1 MSQWEQACI
10 EGITTLE
17 KSLNLHKHLSHL
29 IKIKGTEISAETT
42 EHLTQLGHEIVRQL
56 DRLKQN
62 QFRIAVVGIEKA
74 GKSSFINAWLGCDLL
89 PSDSKR
95 CTFTT
100 TQIYSVAN
108 DNQQCLKVFPK
119 TKEQFE
125 MLVTHLSDAAKN
137 GGEEGKRAQADLK
150 TIKQFNK
157 QLLEIITEG
166 PQVEHFNALEEIQEK
181 LYRYVADPKY
191 AHAIDQVQ
199 LYTSHLARA
208 DGIVFNDVPGLNSG
222 LAKHIDESQEILHNC
237 DAVILIQSAKR
248 PSLESSEQKLVDFII
263 NGDKEINIGEKL
275 FVFFG
280 MVDIL
285 ATREALVDNLE
296 KAYEDWKVRSHHRLP
311 KERIIP
317 GSAGAWLVLTNIA
330 NPETKTQI
338 GHTDTL
344 IPRLQTVLAQ
354 SEEELMQTQCG
365 IETLRLMI
373 RKHLDL
379 ERYDILKKRC
389 ARLSQKMLE
398 FAKQTYDRLSL
409 RYPADPEA
417 TRRAQ
422 SIDRQRKFED
432 WWYLNFQY
440 AKAEANRFI
449 MERDTTPPTPIS
461 IMQEHYNQSVHEKL
475 INLKARQKE
484 ARELIWEQEKRKG
497 ISDWETIN
505 TNWRKKLHT
514 EIIQALNEIA
524 HELSVELE
532 KELEF
537 RIQAIEKFLWNCV
550 DIKSVLFD
558 QHSYI
563 YQKQLEY
570 GLLRF
575 SRPIIEAL
583 IIYPLGRGARKQQL
597 KQLGNDVFL
606 LDNYTESMEFPY
618 ESLRQFAKYGQH
630 RTQAENEI
638 STPKVSMNQEDVL
651 KEVESDLI
659 ALEQYLIHA
668 VFQAAG
674 FVQFCEQE
682 YLSLWDSFITN
693 ERQWGAEIRVRFQE
707 GDPKLLQHL
716 PENLQKQEF
725 NFEITESLRQL
736 KLAIQENHG

>member
-1 MSQWEQACI
+1 MSQWEQACV

-29 IKIKGTEISAETT
+29 VKIKGTEIGIEMT
-42 EHLTQLGHEIVRQL
+42 EHLAELGREILRQL
-56 DRLKQN
+56 ERLKQN
-62 QFRIAVVGIEKA
+62 QFKIAVVGIEKA

-100 TQIYSVAN
+100 TQIYSVIN
-108 DNQQCLKVFPK
+108 DNEQCLKVFPK
-119 TKEQFE
+119 TKQQFDI
-125 MLVTHLSDAAKN
+125 LLTQLQTAAEGK
-137 GGEEGKRAQADLK
+137 GEEAKRAQSDLK
-150 TIKQFNK
+150 TIKQYK
-157 QLLEIITEG
+157 EQLSQTIEEG
-166 PQVEHFNALEEIQEK
+166 PQIEHFNALEEIQDK

-285 ATREALVDNLE
+285 ATREALVNNLE
-296 KAYEDWKVRSHHRLP
+296 KAYEDWKIRSHNRLP
-311 KERIIP
+311 RERIIP
-317 GSAGAWLVLTNIA
+317 GSAGAWLVLTDIA
-330 NPETKTQI
+330 NAETKTQI
-338 GHTDTL
+338 GHPEALTD
-344 IPRLQTVLAQ
+344 RLQTVLDQ
-354 SEEELMQTQCG
+354 TKKELLQTQCG
-365 IETLRLMI
+365 IETVRLMI

-389 ARLSQKMLE
+389 LRLNQKMLDL
-398 FAKQTYDRLSL
+398 AKQIYDRLIL
-409 RYPADPEA
+409 KYPSDPEA

-449 MERDTTPPTPIS
+449 MERDTTNPTPIS
-461 IMQEHYNQSVHEKL
+461 LMQAHYNQSVHEKL
-475 INLKARQKE
+475 NALNSRQKE

-505 TNWRKKLHT
+505 TNWRRKLHT
-514 EIIQALNEIA
+514 EIIHVLNEIA
-524 HELSVELE
+524 RELSLELE

-537 RIQAIEKFLWNCV
+537 RIQAIEKFLWGCV
-550 DIKSVLFD
+550 DIKTVLFD
-558 QHSYI
+558 RHSYI

-606 LDNYTESMEFPY
+606 LDNYTENMEFPY
-618 ESLRQFAKYGQH
+618 ESLRQFAKYGRH
-630 RTQAENEI
+630 RTQSNNEV
-638 STPKVSMNQEDVL
+638 SALKVSMNQE
-651 KEVESDLI
+651 EVIQEMESDLF

-668 VFQAAG
+668 VFHAAG

-682 YLSLWDSFITN
+682 YLSLWDSFVSN

-716 PENLQKQEF
+716 PEELKNQEF
-725 NFEITESLRQL
+725 NFEITEGLRQL
-736 KLAIQENHG
+736 KLAIQEQL